1 MAREDSAGGVGTSAE
16 RLRHIIGGAFLCI
29 VAEGVL
35 ASLLFAWTDRGATP
49 ADIVRRFTDTQHS
62 AGDVCVLVAV
72 KALLVV
78 VGGISAAI
86 LGRVPSAMPSDT
98 CDDGH
103 DHANGNGARAGA
115 CNGAVA
121 AAGPDGVVVQPLLMP
136 GAQAADSAPAPQRG
150 DLSSGFESK
159 KRANARRQGLVAVIF
174 LVSTAFQM
182 YIGIKTIRFD
192 FQDAPHQA
200 PLLGVLV
207 LLTNASTWLIVRA
220 VREATK
226 EDGYHVP
233 EFHPHPLYY
242 REDVPFRKCDLCN
255 ERGSTFYSCRQCG
268 FDVCPRCFTKKDKRT
283 SEGLLRSDSGYKE
296 PPEFSTWQYVVR
308 TGRLVTPHVPLFLLA
323 ILCLVATTLAQLFLP
338 NYQGKILDAI
348 TQNDHETFKDAIL
361 VYLVLSVATGLLNAV
376 RSLCFNVAMR
386 QIGMSLRKS
395 LFGQIVAQDMV
406 FFDSMKTGDLISR
419 LSGNIGSML
428 SPLQSTLQTL
438 LSNSILLVGSLAW
451 CFVIS
456 WRLSMLAF
464 TTLAPII
471 YMTSAYARWS
481 RRQNYMIW
489 QTLGDANADAA
500 EVITNMRL
508 VRAFSSEEAEK
519 AKYGEK
525 CDISLRKGMQDA
537 LYGTLTVTL
546 GDYLDQG
553 ASVIILWCGGA
564 TAMQAG
570 SALTVGRLI
579 TYTLYYNKIQN
590 SYNALN
596 GVLNSFTKSA
606 GAAMRVLSL
615 FDLHPDI
622 PSTDPTAGANLP
634 GGPREAVSVRFENV
648 DFHYQ
653 LRPERPV
660 LRAFS
665 LDVPA
670 GSVTALVGKSGA
682 GKSTV
687 AALLLRFYDV
697 RGGRILAGGTDV
709 RHLSVQSLHRA
720 MGVVTQDTQLFN
732 ASIEENIA
740 YGIESYTQEQL
751 VQAAQRA
758 QAHEFIV
765 GLPDGYRTRVGERG
779 TRLSGG
785 QKQRLAICRALL
797 REPRLLLLDEAT
809 SSLDAS
815 SEAEVQAS
823 LDALIWTGEHT
834 VILIAH
840 RLSTVVNANQI
851 ALVENGSVAEKGTHN
866 ELIAANGKYAELVA
880 HQIQQQRKPS
890 QNDDSH
896 ARYTSR
902 GTGIV
907 VHRRDIIT
915 GPTFFA
921 AWSRREAAQRAG
933 LSGEGKAR
941 GGRGHNDL
949 PGPRP
954 RGP

>member
-1 MAREDSAGGVGTSAE
+1 
-16 RLRHIIGGAFLCI
+16 
-29 VAEGVL
+29 
-35 ASLLFAWTDRGATP
+35 
-49 ADIVRRFTDTQHS
+49 
-62 AGDVCVLVAV
+62 
-72 KALLVV
+72 
-78 VGGISAAI
+78 
-86 LGRVPSAMPSDT
+86 
-98 CDDGH
+98 
-103 DHANGNGARAGA
+103 
-115 CNGAVA
+115 
-121 AAGPDGVVVQPLLMP
+121 
-136 GAQAADSAPAPQRG
+136 
-150 DLSSGFESK
+150 
-159 KRANARRQGLVAVIF
+159 
-174 LVSTAFQM
+174 
-182 YIGIKTIRFD
+182 
-192 FQDAPHQA
+192 
-200 PLLGVLV
+200 
-207 LLTNASTWLIVRA
+207 
-220 VREATK
+220 
-226 EDGYHVP
+226 
-233 EFHPHPLYY
+233 
-242 REDVPFRKCDLCN
+242 
-255 ERGSTFYSCRQCG
+255 
-268 FDVCPRCFTKKDKRT
+268 
-283 SEGLLRSDSGYKE
+283 
-296 PPEFSTWQYVVR
+296 
-308 TGRLVTPHVPLFLLA
+308 
-323 ILCLVATTLAQLFLP
+323 
-338 NYQGKILDAI
+338 
-348 TQNDHETFKDAIL
+348 
-361 VYLVLSVATGLLNAV
+361 
-376 RSLCFNVAMR
+376 
-386 QIGMSLRKS
+386 
-395 LFGQIVAQDMV
+395 
-406 FFDSMKTGDLISR
+406 
-419 LSGNIGSML
+419 ML

-880 HQIQQQRKPS
+880 HQIQQQRETI
-890 QNDDSH
+890 
-896 ARYTSR
+896 A
-902 GTGIV
+902 
-907 VHRRDIIT
+907 
-915 GPTFFA
+915 
-921 AWSRREAAQRAG
+921 E
-933 LSGEGKAR
+933 
-941 GGRGHNDL
+941 
-949 PGPRP
+949 
-954 RGP
+954 